1 MADKLFFLI
10 ATGDKDTLMEVA
22 LFYPLTVAKEKWM
35 KDVKVILFGPS
46 EDVVARDENVQKRI
60 KRLQEEGGIEIKAC
74 KYCSDKLGISEK
86 LEAMGITVEYVSPI
100 MAQWIKDGWANLTF

>member
-1 MADKLFFLI
+1 MADKIFFVV
-10 ATGDKDTLMEVA
+10 ASGDKDVVLEVA
-22 LFYPLTVAKEKWM
+22 LFYPLTVAKEGWM
-35 KDVKVILFGPS
+35 KDVKVVLFGPS
-46 EDVVARDENVQKRI
+46 EDLVARDENVQKRI

-74 KYCSDKLGISEK
+74 KYCSDKSGISEK